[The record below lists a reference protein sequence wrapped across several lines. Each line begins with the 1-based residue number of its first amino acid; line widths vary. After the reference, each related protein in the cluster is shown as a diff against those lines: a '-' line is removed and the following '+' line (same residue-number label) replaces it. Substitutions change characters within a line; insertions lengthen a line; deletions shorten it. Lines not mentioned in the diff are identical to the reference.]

1 MQSDTFS
8 RDVFLPDTD
17 SDDEDSDYETDSS
30 GDLPKN
36 NNIGTKY
43 DFPKQAITDQ
53 RFLDQSSQEKYKDLR
68 NEFFTP
74 KLLKGRIVFYNY
86 YYIDEDSDY
95 RGTIDLVDKYKLNG
109 LDNVIGFE
117 LISANVSLDGDNTD
131 KFPFIDLA
139 IPEIPH
145 IACRQ
150 NEYGIPIISRLKTK
164 EGNEY
169 VETESL
175 GSYSNYFTPIKLS
188 TLTLKLFDIKGGL
201 ITESLPKI
209 HYEFEITVLNRSL
222 SQR

>member
-1 MQSDTFS
+1 TFP

-17 SDDEDSDYETDSS
+17 SDDEDSDYESDSS

-36 NNIGTKY
+36 NNIGVKY
-43 DFPKQAITDQ
+43 DFPKKAITDQ

-86 YYIDEDSDY
+86 YYIGEDSEY
-95 RGTIDLVDKYKLNG
+95 RETIDLVDQYKLDG

-117 LISANVSLDGDNTD
+117 LISANVRLNGLTTH
-131 KFPFIDLA
+131 KIPFIDLA

-150 NEYGIPIISRLKTK
+150 NEYGIPIIARLKTK
-164 EGNEY
+164 DGEY
-169 VETESL
+169 VETEVE

-188 TLTLKLFDIKGGL
+188 TLTLKLFNVKSDPI
-201 ITESLPKI
+201 ISNYPKI
-209 HYEFEITVLNRSL
+209 NYEFEITVLNRSL

>member
-17 SDDEDSDYETDSS
+17 SDDEEYDTDSS

-36 NNIGTKY
+36 NNIGIKY
-43 DFPKQAITDQ
+43 DFPKKAITDQ

-74 KLLKGRIVFYNY
+74 KLLKGRIVFYTHHTDDNTHK
-86 YYIDEDSDY
+86 D
-95 RGTIDLVDKYKLNG
+95 TIDLVDQYKLNG

-117 LISANVSLDGDNTD
+117 LISANVLLDGIFDRI
-131 KFPFIDLA
+131 PFIDLA

-150 NEYGIPIISRLKTK
+150 NEYGIPIIARLKTK
-164 EGNEY
+164 VGEY
-169 VETESL
+169 AETEVE

-188 TLTLKLFDIKGGL
+188 TLTLKLFDIKGNP
-201 ITESLPKI
+201 ITSNHAKI
-209 HYEFEITVLNRSL
+209 NYEFEITVLNRSL